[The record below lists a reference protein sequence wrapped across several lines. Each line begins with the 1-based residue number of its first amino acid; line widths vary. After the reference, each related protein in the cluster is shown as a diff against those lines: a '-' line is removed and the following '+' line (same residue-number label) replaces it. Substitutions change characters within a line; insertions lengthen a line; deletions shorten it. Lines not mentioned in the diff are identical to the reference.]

1 MDRTI
6 NHYRLEE
13 SLGAGGMGEVYRAE
27 DTRLGRQ
34 VAIKILP
41 SSFQYDPDR
50 RERFVREAR
59 AASAVSSP
67 NIAAIYDIGEH
78 DGASYIVMEYIEG
91 EPLAKKIAGNPLP
104 VNDAIDTLM
113 QVADALDE
121 AHKQGIIHR
130 DIKSDNI
137 MLTER
142 GLVKVIDFGLV
153 KFDPKKDANKQ
164 TEDLKDSHP
173 TVPLGNET
181 AVGIVVGTVA
191 YMSPEQAL
199 GKEVDVRTDIFSLGV
214 VGYEM
219 LTGRLPFSGI
229 SPTEMIDNIVHQ
241 EPAAISRFNYN
252 VPQELERLI
261 RKAIEKDA
269 GFRYQSAREM
279 YIDLHNLRRS
289 LEGEGRTTGFISPHT
304 DENLVSKRS
313 TGGIEPAAPA
323 IKNAIAV
330 MNFTN
335 ITKEPADEWIGS
347 GIAETVTSDLRA
359 IKGLSVIGREY
370 VLGML
375 RGFNPANTGDLDE
388 AYAIAAGKQLGATW
402 IISGGFQRIGPMIR
416 ITARVVEVDTGK
428 QLKTVKL
435 DGQITEIFELQDKI
449 FKELTQGMNLTIS
462 DSGML
467 EIADNETNSV
477 EAYES
482 FSRATSYLRTG
493 SRDTLDLA
501 ISQFEKAVEYDPQ
514 YARAWAGL
522 GAAYDLKGSFLSV
535 PELSESAVGYL
546 QKAVQLKPNLAQA
559 HQFLAGAYHSLG
571 RYDEAIA
578 SVQLAIGL
586 EPNNAG
592 AYATL
597 SRIHWLGKGM
607 IAEAIKEIQHSLSL
621 NPDQGYAYLQLSLLH
636 IIQGNY
642 RKAEVAARQ
651 AVELQEKF
659 ISGKEGL
666 QVVGGH
672 ARLGYA
678 LYRQGK
684 YDEALE
690 EYEKERDFLV
700 VNDHALRERTLIEL
714 DQKSG
719 AAYFR
724 KGNAEQAELH
734 LLRAARRYE
743 ERVVRGADDP
753 YTKYYIACA
762 FAMRGN
768 ADKAIKLLTQSTEQ
782 LPAFNKARAKTD
794 LDLEN
799 IWNDPR
805 FIELFK
811 E

>member
-1 MDRTI
+1 MNRTI
-6 NHYRLEE
+6 HHYKLEE

-34 VAIKILP
+34 VAIKFLP
-41 SSFQYDPDR
+41 ASFQYDPDR

-78 DGASYIVMEYIEG
+78 EGTSYIVMEYIEG
-91 EPLAKKIAGNPLP
+91 EPLSKKIENGPLSI
-104 VNDAIDTLM
+104 NDSIDILS
-113 QVADALDE
+113 QAADALDE
-121 AHKQGIIHR
+121 AHKQGIVHR

-137 MLTER
+137 MITER
-142 GLVKVIDFGLV
+142 GLVKILDFGLV
-153 KFDPKKDANKQ
+153 KFDPQQDKARR
-164 TEDLKDSHP
+164 TEGLKDSHP
-173 TVPLGNET
+173 TVPLGNDT
-181 AVGIVVGTVA
+181 TVGIVVGTVA

-199 GKEVDVRTDIFSLGV
+199 GREVDVRTDIFSLGV

-219 LTGRLPFSGI
+219 LTGRLPFSGN

-252 VPQELERLI
+252 VPQELERII
-261 RKAIEKDA
+261 RKAMEKDPD
-269 GFRYQSAREM
+269 FRYQSAREM
-279 YIDLHNLRRS
+279 YIDLYNLRRS
-289 LEGEGRTTGFISPHT
+289 IESDARSTNLLNPNT
-304 DENLVSKRS
+304 DETIANKRS
-313 TGGIEPAAPA
+313 TGDIEPPAAA

-330 MNFTN
+330 MNFAN
-335 ITKEPADEWIGS
+335 ITKEPADDWIGS
-347 GIAETVTSDLRA
+347 GIAETVTSDLRT
-359 IKGLSVIGREY
+359 IKGLAIIGREY
-370 VLGML
+370 VQGML

-388 AYAIAAGKQLGATW
+388 AYAMAAGKRLGATW
-402 IISGGFQRIGPMIR
+402 IIGGGFQRIGPMVR
-416 ITARVVEVDTGK
+416 ITARVVEVETGK
-428 QLKTVKL
+428 VLKTVKL
-435 DGQITEIFELQDKI
+435 DGQVTEIFELQDKI
-449 FKELTQGMNLTIS
+449 FHELTQGMNLTVS

-467 EIADNETNSV
+467 ELANEETNSV
-477 EAYES
+477 EAYE
-482 FSRATSYLRTG
+482 FYSRAVSYLRAG

-501 ISQFEKAVEYDPQ
+501 ISQFEKATEFDQ
-514 YARAWAGL
+514 NYARAWAGL
-522 GAAYDLKGSFLSV
+522 GAAYDLKGSFFSV
-535 PELSESAVGYL
+535 PELSERAVTHL
-546 QKAVQLKPNLAQA
+546 QKAIQLQPKLAQA
-559 HQFLAGAYHSLG
+559 HQYLAGAYQSLR

-578 SVQLAIGL
+578 SAQLAIGL

-592 AYATL
+592 AHSTL
-597 SRIHWLGKGM
+597 SRILWLGKGM
-607 IAEAIKEIQHSLSL
+607 IDEAIKELQHSLSL

-636 IIQGNY
+636 ILQGDY
-642 RKAEVAARQ
+642 HKAEVAARQ

-678 LYRQGK
+678 FYRQGK
-684 YDEALE
+684 YDEALA

-719 AAYFR
+719 AAHYR
-724 KGNAEQAELH
+724 KGNTEQANLH

-743 ERVVRGADDP
+743 ERVVRGSDDP

-762 FAMRGN
+762 FAMMGN
-768 ADKAIKLLTQSTEQ
+768 ADKAIKLLTASTEL
-782 LPAFNKARAKTD
+782 LPAFNKARVKTD
-794 LDLEN
+794 PDLEA
-799 IWNDPR
+799 IKDDPR
-805 FIELFK
+805 FVELFK